1 MEIITIR
8 YFLSVAKHLNFSQAA
23 EENNISQSSFSKAI
37 MRLERDL
44 GVKLIDRSRHPIA
57 LTPAGKC
64 FYDRMLAIAPQFQDA
79 MDELA
84 NFTKGETIRLF
95 ICPKSYQYK
104 IALEEFLQKETG
116 IRIQVDE
123 TSDITKVNDAIRSGK
138 YDFVISPKPFD
149 LPADVHS
156 TILYDDAL
164 YLLASASSPLAAN
177 SEVSLKDLDGQ
188 DFYEAQYTKLL
199 VLELARRFG
208 FTPNCVYPTDDKTTR
223 REEAIHRISLKMGVG
238 IYSSRD
244 LRPYRNANM
253 RCISIQEMTNFP
265 VMLLEL
271 AGDKES
277 PAKHRF
283 RRWITENL
291 VKYVPERLDV
301 EKFNKKTMGQ

>member
-1 MEIITIR
+1 MELITIR

-64 FYDRMLAIAPQFQDA
+64 FYDRMVAIEPQFREA
-79 MDELA
+79 MDELTT
-84 NFTKGETIRLF
+84 FTKGEALRLF
-95 ICPKSYQYK
+95 ICPRSYQYK
-104 IALEEFLQKETG
+104 MALEEFLQKETG

-123 TSDITKVNDAIRSGK
+123 TSDITEVSEAARSGK

-149 LPADVHS
+149 LPEDVRA
-156 TILYDDAL
+156 TVLYDDAL
-164 YLLASASSPLAAN
+164 YLLTAASSPLAAN
-177 SEVSLKDLDGQ
+177 LEISLKELDGQ

-208 FTPNCVYPTDDKTTR
+208 FTPNCVYPTDNKMTR

-253 RCISIQEMTNFP
+253 RCIPIREMTSFP
-265 VMLLEL
+265 VMLLER
-271 AGDKES
+271 AGDKET

-283 RRWITENL
+283 RRWIAENL
-291 VKYVPERLDV
+291 VKYVPDRLDV

>member
-1 MEIITIR
+1 MEITTIR

-64 FYDRMLAIAPQFQDA
+64 FYDRMLVIEPQFQEA
-79 MDELA
+79 MDELT

-104 IALEEFLQKETG
+104 MALEEFLQKETG

-123 TSDITKVNDAIRSGK
+123 TSDITAVSDAIRSGK

-149 LPADVHS
+149 LPEDVRA
-156 TILYDDAL
+156 TVLYDDAL
-164 YLLASASSPLAAN
+164 YLLVSASSPLATN
-177 SEVSLKDLDGQ
+177 PEVSLKDLNGQ
-188 DFYEAQYTKLL
+188 DFYEAKYTKLL
-199 VLELARRFG
+199 VLELAHRFG
-208 FTPNCVYPTDDKTTR
+208 FTPNCVYPTDDKTAR

-253 RCISIQEMTNFP
+253 RCIPIREMTSFP
-265 VMLLEL
+265 VMLLERTVE
-271 AGDKES
+271 KES
-277 PAKHRF
+277 AAKHRF

-301 EKFNKKTMGQ
+301 EKFNKKTTGQ

>member
-8 YFLSVAKHLNFSQAA
+8 YFLSVARHLNFSLAA

-44 GVKLIDRSRHPIA
+44 GVKLIDRSRHPIS
-57 LTPAGKC
+57 LTPAGKY
-64 FYDRMLAIAPQFQDA
+64 FYERMQLIEPMFRET
-79 MDELA
+79 MEELGS
-84 NFTKGETIRLF
+84 FTRGETIRLF

-104 IALEEFLQKETG
+104 MALEEFLQKEPG
-116 IRIQVDE
+116 VRIQVDE
-123 TSDITKVNDAIRSGK
+123 TSDITAVSDALRSGK
-138 YDFVISPKPFD
+138 YDFIISPKPFD
-149 LPADVHS
+149 LPEDARYKV
-156 TILYDDAL
+156 LYEDAL

-177 SEVSLKDLDGQ
+177 GDISLKDLDGQ

-208 FTPNCVYPTDDKTTR
+208 FTPNCVYPTGTKVTR

-244 LRPYRNANM
+244 LRPYRNSNM
-253 RCISIQEMTNFP
+253 RCIPIREMTSFP
-265 VMLLEL
+265 VILLEQE
-271 AGDKES
+271 GSRES

-283 RRWITENL
+283 RRWISENL